1 MADFEERGGGIEQT
15 DAQADGMIETQ
26 TQTRLQ
32 TDVEHT
38 GKYTQARRGTHLRE
52 LE

>member
-1 MADFEERGGGIEQT
+1 MADFEERGGSKQT
-15 DAQADGMIETQ
+15 DAQADGLIETQ

-38 GKYTQARRGTHLRE
+38 GKYTQAWRGTHLRE